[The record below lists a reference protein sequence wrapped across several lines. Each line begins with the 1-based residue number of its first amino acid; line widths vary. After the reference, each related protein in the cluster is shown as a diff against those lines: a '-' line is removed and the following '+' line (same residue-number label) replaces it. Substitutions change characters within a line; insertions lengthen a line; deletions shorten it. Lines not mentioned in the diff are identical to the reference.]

1 MAELKYASENRDNED
16 EDVVDMDKESD
27 DIEDDAVEVPPTDD
41 NEDSDIDD
49 DCDDEPASS
58 LEDKE

>member
-1 MAELKYASENRDNED
+1 MNMAENQQD

-27 DIEDDAVEVPPTDD
+27 DIEDDATEVPPTDD